1 MPRFLAP
8 FSILPTRA
16 ASHRRAGFWQC
27 ALAIAAQAGCA
38 STEPARVPRYPS
50 LSATEARVLSA
61 SFTPAAG
68 VLAVALPCGSVER
81 PNNGLD
87 DDCDGDVDGYGD
99 TGPYLALAH
108 TAQVGV
114 EVTLARESDGT
125 VVGRLISPGSLPC
138 AGAGVQRAQPSL
150 ELEVGAY
157 VVSAR
162 RLPGCEQETPASLGI
177 SVGSGHERAVYATA
191 QLGDTPRT
199 LGRVVVSASPAH

>member
-68 VLAVALPCGSVER
+68 VLAVALP
-81 PNNGLD
+81 
-87 DDCDGDVDGYGD
+87 CDGDVDGYGD